1 MIAAGMLVLILLC
14 TFIWILVLRAL
25 ISGGKTTAAG
35 AGLGSGLEARGIVL
49 SADRFALSSS
59 TVGGQRFETRNLR
72 LDIEVPGRDPYEIS
86 VAPLIPRICE
96 VFPGSTL
103 DLRVDPNNPNSVTVI
118 GPAGSSGWMA
128 AMPAQFPWAPGFS
141 PMGRPRSGNTA
152 ALVVMLVI
160 LGIADAA
167 LLGSFFESFAGE
179 EHTSGEGS
187 QHSKVRSNACE
198 AAARCCAKISGSNCS
213 ALEDLPEDSCPA
225 VLAQQKRA
233 AAKLHETCE

>member
-1 MIAAGMLVLILLC
+1 MLFLIIFC
-14 TFIWILVLRAL
+14 TAIWIMVLRAL
-25 ISGGKTTAAG
+25 VSGGKTTAAR
-35 AGLGSGLEARGIVL
+35 AGLVGSGLEARGIVL
-49 SADRFALSSS
+49 SADRFALASVA
-59 TVGGQRFETRNLR
+59 VGGQRLERRNVR
-72 LDIEVPGRDPYEIS
+72 LDVEVPGRDPYEIS

-128 AMPAQFPWAPGFS
+128 AMPAQFPWAPGS
-141 PMGRPRSGNTA
+141 PMGQSRSGNAA
-152 ALVVMLVI
+152 ALVVLLVI

-167 LLGSFFESFAGE
+167 LLGSFFESLAGGGG

-187 QHSKVRSNACE
+187 KHSKVRASVCE
-198 AAARCCAKISGSNCS
+198 AAARCCEKISGSNCS
-213 ALEDLPEDSCPA
+213 ALEDLPEDSCST

-233 AAKLHETCE
+233 AARLHKTCE